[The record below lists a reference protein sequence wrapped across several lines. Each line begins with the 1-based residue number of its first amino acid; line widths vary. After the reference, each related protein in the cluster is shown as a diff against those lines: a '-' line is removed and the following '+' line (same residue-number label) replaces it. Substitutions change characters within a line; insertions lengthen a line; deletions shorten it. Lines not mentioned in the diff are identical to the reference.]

1 MNRRGQLC
9 VEGDHSPFGPIRT
22 RRACLPLRHILTW
35 NCRGLL
41 LSWPTCLYPVM
52 LLERCRI
59 KPSAW
64 RVKGVGTSVFAAATE
79 GLQGGCGAQAV
90 VSRRWRQEAHATPC
104 ASGRA
109 PRTA

>member
-1 MNRRGQLC
+1 VWGTT
-9 VEGDHSPFGPIRT
+9 DFGPIRT

-64 RVKGVGTSVFAAATE
+64 RVKGGGTSVFAAATE

-90 VSRRWRQEAHATPC
+90 VSRRWSQEAHAVRKREG
-104 ASGRA
+104 ASNRVAGSTD
-109 PRTA
+109 P